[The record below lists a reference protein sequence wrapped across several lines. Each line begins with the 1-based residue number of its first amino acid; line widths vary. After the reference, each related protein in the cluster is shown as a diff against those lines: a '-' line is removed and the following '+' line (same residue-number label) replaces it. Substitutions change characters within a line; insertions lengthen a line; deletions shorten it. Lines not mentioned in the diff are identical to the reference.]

1 MGGSAAISLSLL
13 SMGPERKVRCY
24 NGYIVNGYVVYT
36 GEYGHG
42 FVLRDRLL
50 VSLKLTTT
58 IDWKSSS
65 NCNIITSRIE
75 CFYSNAI
82 DMTQLTEESQ

>member
-1 MGGSAAISLSLL
+1 MDISFILKNMG
-13 SMGPERKVRCY
+13 MEERHTTTV
-24 NGYIVNGYVVYT
+24 
-36 GEYGHG
+36 

-58 IDWKSSS
+58 VDWKRSS
-65 NCNIITSRIE
+65 NYNIIASIIE

-82 DMTQLTEESQ
+82 GMTQLTEESE

>member
-1 MGGSAAISLSLL
+1 MDISFILKNTG
-13 SMGPERKVRCY
+13 MEERHT
-24 NGYIVNGYVVYT
+24 IVV
-36 GEYGHG
+36 

-58 IDWKSSS
+58 VDWKSK
-65 NCNIITSRIE
+65 IE

-82 DMTQLTEESQ
+82 DMTQLTKESE